1 LQALQLYLA
10 RQNHLVVRWVIVVL
24 IATLSVFRVIQLDS
38 GIGFDPQSYD
48 QLIKRRIWGPAV
60 DPQIVIVDIDERS
73 LDKMRGEFGRWPW
86 PRETLAGALEW
97 LNQKGAQV
105 VVFDILFADP
115 DTLNPASDLAFV
127 EAIQKSSNSYFPILR
142 LNPSND
148 KLSQVTADQLP
159 GFTSPTDPSN
169 SHAPPTL
176 AVVAPAFDALV
187 QTQRLGYHNIYADE
201 DGVNRSYRLWEEK
214 EGWRLWSLP
223 ARLAKDLGWTLP
235 DQPRQLIHYTSEKAA
250 YTQIS
255 FSEVWSL
262 SQSMKGL
269 EKDPRFEN
277 AIVIIGSTATS
288 LFDVKVTPIDTTH
301 PGVMILAN
309 VIDNLKNQS
318 FLKTAPAWLQLLVA
332 WIGLAIVVWAST
344 KIREDQMKWAAPVAP
359 TVFLGI
365 GFASLHSGSNV
376 YWDLAQSA
384 SNALLFF
391 TFWAIYLNWRTRF
404 FAQSTLDESSTQWGC
419 SAVVKVDFS
428 HTHMQSVIDTLTQ
441 GKHALSVARIGV
453 VNQLPHKGL
462 GLIHIALG
470 DDSQLLREL
479 IQKMPS
485 AAPDPFVN
493 ICHFAPLN
501 CDQFWDRIWSDIQM
515 AEQHWRSPHENH
527 PIASTQYLG

>member
-1 LQALQLYLA
+1 M
-10 RQNHLVVRWVIVVL
+10 IVVL
-24 IATLSVFRVIQLDS
+24 IATLSVFRVIQLNS

-60 DPQIVIVDIDERS
+60 DPRIVIVDIDERS
-73 LDKMRGEFGRWPW
+73 LEQMRNEFGRWPW

-127 EAIQKSSNSYFPILR
+127 DAVTKSSNTYFPVLR
-142 LNPSND
+142 LNSDND
-148 KLSQVTADQLP
+148 PLSQVTADQLL
-159 GFTSPTDPSN
+159 GFAIKVDSSSTHS
-169 SHAPPTL
+169 PPTL
-176 AVVAPAFDALV
+176 AVVAPAFEALI
-187 QTQRLGYHNIYADE
+187 QTQRLGYHNIYADP
-201 DGVNRSYRLWEEK
+201 DGVNRSYRLWEDK

-223 ARLAKDLGWTLP
+223 ARLAKDLGWALP
-235 DQPRQLIHYTSEKAA
+235 EKTRQLIHFTRDKSA

-255 FSEVWSL
+255 FSEVWQL
-262 SQSMKGL
+262 SQSIKGQG
-269 EKDPRFEN
+269 KDPRFEN

-288 LFDVKVTPIDTTH
+288 LFDVKVTPIDPTH

-318 FLKTAPAWLQLLVA
+318 FLKTASAWVQLFVAWL
-332 WIGLAIVVWAST
+332 GLAIVVWAST
-344 KIREDQMKWAAPVAP
+344 KIREDQMKWAAPIAP

-391 TFWAIYLNWRTRF
+391 TFWAIYLSWRIKV
-404 FAQSTLDESSTQWGC
+404 FAQSTLEAASTEWQC

-428 HTHMQSVIDTLTQ
+428 QTYMHPVLD
-441 GKHALSVARIGV
+441 ALSKGHKGISIARIGL
-453 VNQLPHKGL
+453 VNQVPHLGL
-462 GLIHIALG
+462 GLIHLALNETQQ
-470 DDSQLLREL
+470 DAMALLKT
-479 IQKMPS
+479 IPS
-485 AAPDPFVN
+485 SGADPFIN
-493 ICHFAPLN
+493 ACHFEALN
-501 CDQFWDRIWSDIQM
+501 CDEFWQRIWSDIQM
-515 AEQHWRSPHENH
+515 AEQHWRSP
-527 PIASTQYLG
+527 YDKL

>member
-1 LQALQLYLA
+1 M
-10 RQNHLVVRWVIVVL
+10 IVVL
-24 IATLSVFRVIQLDS
+24 IATLSVFRVIQLNS

-48 QLIKRRIWGPAV
+48 QLIKRRIWGPEV

-73 LDKMRGEFGRWPW
+73 LDKMRTEFGRWPW

-97 LNQKGAQV
+97 LNQKGAKV

-148 KLSQVTADQLP
+148 KLSQVTADQLL
-159 GFTSPTDPSN
+159 GFTSLTDPSKA
-169 SHAPPTL
+169 HAPPTL
-176 AVVAPAFDALV
+176 AVVAPAFEALV
-187 QTQRLGYHNIYADE
+187 QTQRLGYHNIYADP

-223 ARLAKDLGWTLP
+223 ARLASDMGWVLP
-235 DQPRQLIHYTSEKAA
+235 DQPRQLIHFTNEKAA

-255 FSEVWSL
+255 FSEVWAL
-262 SQSMKGL
+262 SQSMKGQ
-269 EKDPRFEN
+269 EKDPRFDN

-318 FLKTAPAWLQLLVA
+318 FLKTASSWLQLLVA

-344 KIREDQMKWAAPVAP
+344 QIREDQMKWAAPVAP

-391 TFWAIYLNWRTRF
+391 TFWAVYLNWRTRF
-404 FAQSTLDESSTQWGC
+404 FAQSTLDEASTQWDC
-419 SAVVKVDFS
+419 SAVVQVDFT
-428 HTHMQSVIDTLTQ
+428 HTHMQSVIDTLSRGTD
-441 GKHALSVARIGV
+441 ALSVSRIGV
-453 VNQLPHKGL
+453 VNQLPHKGE
-462 GLIHIALG
+462 GLIHIAMRG
-470 DDSQLLREL
+470 DNQALRTL
-479 IQKMPS
+479 ITNMQG
-485 AAPDPFVN
+485 AAPHAFVN
-493 ICHFAPLN
+493 ACHFAPLN

-515 AEQHWRSPHENH
+515 AQQHGRSTHENQSM
-527 PIASTQYLG
+527 ASTQHLG

>member
-1 LQALQLYLA
+1 M
-10 RQNHLVVRWVIVVL
+10 VRWVIVCL
-24 IATLSVFRVIQLDS
+24 IAALSVFRVVQLNS

-48 QLIKRRIWGPAV
+48 QLVKRRVWGPEV

-97 LNQKGAQV
+97 LNQKGAKV

-115 DTLNPASDLAFV
+115 DTLNPASDIAFV
-127 EAIQKSSNSYFPILR
+127 DAIKKSSNSYFPILR
-142 LNPSND
+142 LNPNND
-148 KLSQVTADQLP
+148 KLSQVTANRLL
-159 GFTSPTDPSN
+159 GFTSLIDPSK
-169 SHAPPTL
+169 SQTPPTL
-176 AVVAPAFDALV
+176 AVVAPAFEALV
-187 QTQRLGYHNIYADE
+187 QTQRLGFHNIYSDE

-223 ARLAKDLGWTLP
+223 ARLANDLGWILP
-235 DQPRQLIHYTSEKAA
+235 DHPRQLIHFTREKAA

-255 FSEVWSL
+255 FSEVWAL
-262 SQSMKGL
+262 SQSMKGQ

-318 FLKTAPAWLQLLVA
+318 FLKTASAWLQLLVA
-332 WIGLAIVVWAST
+332 LIGLAIVVWAST

-365 GFASLHSGSNV
+365 GFASLHSGTNV

-391 TFWAIYLNWRTRF
+391 TFWAVYLNWRTSF
-404 FAQSTLDESSTQWGC
+404 YAKSTLNESSTQWGS
-419 SAVVKVDFS
+419 SAVVKVDFLQ
-428 HTHMQSVIDTLTQ
+428 THMQSVIDKLSQ
-441 GKHALSVARIGV
+441 GKHDLSVARIGV
-453 VNQLPHKGL
+453 VNQLPHEGL
-462 GLIHIALG
+462 GLIHIALSG
-470 DDSQLLREL
+470 DSQDLKEL
-479 IQKMPS
+479 ILNMQGT
-485 AAPDPFVN
+485 APDPFVN
-493 ICHFAPLN
+493 SCHFAPLN
-501 CDQFWDRIWSDIQM
+501 CNKFWDRIWSDIQM
-515 AEQHWRSPHENH
+515 AEQHWRSPHEKLS
-527 PIASTQYLG
+527 IAST